1 MLAWLKS
8 GTISTG
14 LAVFSMF
21 FGAGNIVFPLAIGQ
35 YAQSN
40 SPYAILGILIT
51 AVLVPFLGLTTM
63 TLFRG
68 NYMEFFGR
76 MGKVP
81 GFLMALFLLALI
93 GPLGAM
99 PRCVTLSYS
108 TFLLL
113 FPDLSLLPY
122 SLVACLL
129 VFLLAYS
136 QQKLLDI
143 LGYILTPV
151 LVGSLFFIIVK
162 GLIGAPVAIA
172 SVHDPMHVFFLGFL
186 EGYKTMDLLG
196 ALFFS
201 SVVLVCLEEE
211 LGVHDVEN
219 KRSMMRM
226 TLKAGC
232 IGTGLLALVYVGF
245 SFLAAAYA
253 PELTDTPKDFLL
265 GQIALNVLGPYA
277 GVIACTAVVLAC
289 LTTAIALAAV
299 FSQFLHETIFNGKV
313 HYHVCLA
320 ITMLITFL
328 LSMLGFGG
336 IDNLLGPLLAVI
348 YPALIMLTAVNLAYK
363 LWGFSWVKL
372 PVYATLV
379 ASIAIALFA
388 K

>member
-1 MLAWLKS
+1 MFAWLRS

-40 SPYAILGILIT
+40 NIYAILGLLVT

-76 MGKVP
+76 MGKIP
-81 GFLMALFLLALI
+81 GFLMALLLLALI
-93 GPLGAM
+93 GPLGAI

-108 TFLLL
+108 TFLLM
-113 FPDLSLLPY
+113 FPGLSLFFY
-122 SLVACLL
+122 SLFACLL

-151 LVGSLFFIIVK
+151 LVGSLFFIILK
-162 GLIGAPVAIA
+162 GLFGAPIPEVNIYE
-172 SVHDPMHVFFLGFL
+172 PMHVFVTGFL

-201 SVVLVCLEEE
+201 SVVLICLEEE
-211 LGVHDVEN
+211 VQAHDTEN
-219 KRSMMRM
+219 KRKMMRM

-232 IGTGLLALVYVGF
+232 IGTGLLALVYIGF
-245 SFLAAAYA
+245 SILAAAYA
-253 PELTDTPKDFLL
+253 HELSETSKDLLL
-265 GQIALNVLGPYA
+265 GKIAFHVLGPY
-277 GVIACTAVVLAC
+277 GGIVACVAVVLAC

-299 FSQFLHETIFNGKV
+299 FAQFLHNTIFYGKV
-313 HYHVCLA
+313 HYHLCLA
-320 ITMLITFL
+320 ATMIVTFL
-328 LSMLGFGG
+328 ISMLGFSG
-336 IDNLLGPLLAVI
+336 IDDWLSPVLGIV
-348 YPALIMLTAVNLAYK
+348 YPSLIMLTIVNLAHQ
-363 LWGFSWVKL
+363 LWGFRYVKL
-372 PVYATLV
+372 PVYATLAV
-379 ASIAIALFA
+379 SIVMAFLR
-388 K
+388 

>member
-1 MLAWLKS
+1 MFAWLRS

-40 SPYAILGILIT
+40 SIYAILGLLIT

-68 NYMEFFGR
+68 NYMDFFGR

-81 GFLMALFLLALI
+81 GFLVALLLLALI
-93 GPLGAM
+93 GPLGAI

-113 FPDLSLLPY
+113 LPDLSLFTY
-122 SLVACLL
+122 SLGACLL

-143 LGYILTPV
+143 LGYVLTPV

-162 GLIGAPVAIA
+162 GLFNSPVAIESTYA
-172 SVHDPMHVFFLGFL
+172 PMQVFLTGFL
-186 EGYKTMDLLG
+186 EGYKTMDLFG

-211 LGVHDVEN
+211 MGVHDTEN
-219 KRSMMRM
+219 KRNMMRM

-232 IGTGLLALVYVGF
+232 IGAGLLALVYVGF
-245 SFLAAAYA
+245 SLLAASYA
-253 PELTDTPKDFLL
+253 HELVLTPKDLLL
-265 GQIALNVLGPYA
+265 GQIAMHVLGPYA
-277 GVIACTAVVLAC
+277 GIVACTAVVLAC

-299 FSQFLHETIFNGKV
+299 FAQFLHDTIFREKV
-313 HYHVCLA
+313 HYHLCLA
-320 ITMLITFL
+320 ITMIITFL
-328 LSMLGFGG
+328 ISMLGFSG
-336 IDNLLGPLLAVI
+336 IDNLLSPVLGMV
-348 YPALIMLTAVNLAYK
+348 YPALIVLTLVNLAYQ
-363 LWGFSWVKL
+363 LWGFSWVRL
-372 PVYATLV
+372 PVYATL
-379 ASIAIALFA
+379 ALSIIWALFSR
-388 K
+388 

>member
-1 MLAWLKS
+1 MFAWLRS

-35 YAQSN
+35 YAESH
-40 SPYAILGILIT
+40 SMYAILGLLIT
-51 AVLVPFLGLTTM
+51 AVFVPFLGLTTM

-68 NYMEFFGR
+68 NYMQFFSR
-76 MGKVP
+76 MGRIP
-81 GFLMALFLLALI
+81 GFLITILLLALI
-93 GPLGAM
+93 GPLGAI

-113 FPDLSLLPY
+113 FPNLSLLYY
-122 SLVACLL
+122 SIAACLL

-151 LVGSLFFIIVK
+151 LVGSLFFIILK
-162 GLIGAPVAIA
+162 GLFVAPTPAL
-172 SVHDPMHVFFLGFL
+172 STYEPMHVFWTGFL
-186 EGYKTMDLLG
+186 EGYKTMDLFG

-201 SVVLVCLEEE
+201 SVVLICLEEE
-211 LGVHDVEN
+211 LGVHDLEN
-219 KRSMMRM
+219 KRNMMRM

-232 IGTGLLALVYVGF
+232 IGAGLLALVYIGF
-245 SFLAAAYA
+245 SILAAAYA
-253 PELTDTPKDFLL
+253 QELSAIPKDLLL

-277 GVIACTAVVLAC
+277 GVVACTAVVLAC

-299 FSQFLHETIFNGKV
+299 FAQFLHDTILNGKV
-313 HYHVCLA
+313 HYHVGLA
-320 ITMLITFL
+320 VTMLITCAI
-328 LSMLGFGG
+328 SMLGFSG
-336 IDNLLGPLLAVI
+336 IDDLLSPVLAIV
-348 YPALIMLTAVNLAYK
+348 YPALIVLTLVNLAYK
-363 LWGFSWVKL
+363 LWGFKYVKV
-372 PVYATLV
+372 PVYVTLA
-379 ASIAIALFA
+379 ASIAFALF